1 MIKMNTSSK
10 ASLKPTIAPSGELKQ
25 LTVAELKTSVTNP
38 RQLFDP
44 IPLQELKES
53 IREHGV
59 LVPITVYKKAGQ
71 DIYSILDGE
80 RRYRCCKD
88 LEKEGIQIKIPAN
101 IVNPPTRI
109 AGVLYMFSIHN
120 FRENWELMPTA
131 LSLKEV
137 MNELKENDN
146 KKLASLTG
154 LSPTQV
160 ERCKWLLSYPER
172 FQRMSLHEDPI
183 KRIPSNFWIEAY
195 PVLKIYEEELPLF
208 IQEMGRET
216 LIQSLVDK
224 RNNGKIK
231 SVIHFR
237 KIQDAYGR
245 AKENKE
251 DERKFLEKLKEFITE
266 KDLEIPETFDDFLP
280 PRNIKTAL
288 KACND
293 FTDRMDRLK
302 LEYTTENREELVE
315 ALEKVRNFV
324 DNILTELRNTGIE
337 DEQDD
342 E

>member
-1 MIKMNTSSK
+1 MNTSSK

-53 IREHGV
+53 IRKHGV

-88 LEKEGIQIKIPAN
+88 LEKEGIKINIPAN

-154 LSPTQV
+154 LGPTQV

-208 IQEMGRET
+208 IQEMGREA
-216 LIQSLVDK
+216 LIQCLVDK

-237 KIQDAYGR
+237 KIQDAYSR
-245 AKENKE
+245 AKDNKE

-266 KDLEIPETFDDFLP
+266 KDLEIPETFDNFLP

-293 FTDRMDRLK
+293 FMDRMDRLK

-324 DNILTELRNTGIE
+324 DNILTELKNVGIE